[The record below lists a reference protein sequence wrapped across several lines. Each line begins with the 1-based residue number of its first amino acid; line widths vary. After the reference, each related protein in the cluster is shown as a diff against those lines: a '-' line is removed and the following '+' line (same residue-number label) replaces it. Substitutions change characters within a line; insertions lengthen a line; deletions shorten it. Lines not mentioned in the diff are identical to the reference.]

1 VFIGYQV
8 DRVADDLPADLAVR
22 TVPAARYLVL
32 TSERGPV
39 VPAVQAAW
47 QHIWSSSPDQLGA
60 ERSFVADFE
69 VFGEEGNDFDDG
81 EVDIYV
87 SIR

>member
-1 VFIGYQV
+1 MFIGYQV

-39 VPAVQAAW
+39 VPAVQPPGSTSGRRARTSWAQNAA
-47 QHIWSSSPDQLGA
+47 
-60 ERSFVADFE
+60 FVADFE
-69 VFGEEGNDFDDG
+69 VFGEESKDFDDG